1 MGEWGRE
8 EGLETPMPGPL
19 RAILPP
25 PMAAALIL
33 GLGAGCAGVTTGLRP
48 QADVPAATAPGAAT
62 AGAVPQAAAVAE
74 PSPPEAPPPA
84 DVVPQRRPRQA
95 WYRIPVDRRG
105 GIAEAWLASNP
116 ARNQAG
122 LRRSW
127 IVLNLAEPIR
137 LPETGGT
144 ARSAAVLADYSCA
157 RHAWHPV
164 QTLWFRGRDA
174 TGGEVLRDRP
184 RGPDEWRQVQ
194 EGTLID
200 VFLHGASRV

>member
-74 PSPPEAPPPA
+74 PSPPAAPPPA
-84 DVVPQRRPRQA
+84 DVVPQRRPSSFA
-95 WYRIPVDRRG
+95 LIYVNGD
-105 GIAEAWLASNP
+105 LAP
-116 ARNQAG
+116 KRDWM
-122 LRRSW
+122 L
-127 IVLNLAEPIR
+127 
-137 LPETGGT
+137 
-144 ARSAAVLADYSCA
+144 
-157 RHAWHPV
+157 WHPV
-164 QTLWFRGRDA
+164 MLANG
-174 TGGEVLRDRP
+174 
-184 RGPDEWRQVQ
+184 
-194 EGTLID
+194 
-200 VFLHGASRV
+200 